1 MITARTKTILVTLS
15 LLIIVSLYFY
25 NNPRYSW
32 SYNSDPQNTSFAQD
46 LLKNIS
52 GCNCDMANRIEML
65 KTDVETPLQDT
76 TCSGLSHMRGKHQK
90 VVAFSLYE
98 SDAKIARE
106 RIKSDVIKENPYLDG
121 IQINIDRIQEY
132 YPGIDQLN
140 VIISFC
146 ELILP
151 LFRLHSSTVSPH
163 LTP

>member
-32 SYNSDPQNTSFAQD
+32 SYIQHSDPQNTSFAQD

-106 RIKSDVIKENPYLDG
+106 RIKSGVIKENPYLDG

-140 VIISFC
+140 VIMSC
-146 ELILP
+146 C
-151 LFRLHSSTVSPH
+151 
-163 LTP
+163 